1 MRVDSQYVSNLTASL
16 DTATANQAL
25 ISEEISGGKQINS
38 LSDDPVAVGSNVLL
52 SSELNLDDTFSQTSS
67 AAESMLQVSDS
78 ALGSVV
84 TQLTTALS
92 LAGGANNGTMN
103 ASDVQSVASQLT
115 SIRDEVV
122 ALANTTYLGQYVF
135 SGSQGNTAAYSAAGA
150 YQGDTVVSYLET
162 PNGQKIQLNVPGS
175 QIFSGSGGD
184 VMGALN
190 ALIADYGSG
199 TVSSTAS
206 ADTTALNT
214 ALTYL
219 SGQRVTIDNSIDRL
233 QTAATDNEA
242 QSTNMQATQGDLL
255 QTDMA
260 QAATQLSLAESQ
272 ESAISQTIATIE
284 KEGTLFDYL

>member
-1 MRVDSQYVSNLTASL
+1 MRVDSQYVSNLTAAL

-25 ISEEISGGKQINS
+25 ISEEISGGKQVNS
-38 LSDDPVAVGSNVLL
+38 LSDDPVAAGSNVLL

-84 TQLTTALS
+84 NQLTTALS
-92 LAGGANNGTMN
+92 LATEANNGTLN

-135 SGSQGNTAAYSAAGA
+135 SGSQGNTAAYSATGA

-162 PNGQKIQLNVPGS
+162 PNGQKIQLNAPGS
-175 QIFSGSGGD
+175 QIFSGSGGN
-184 VMGALN
+184 VMAALN
-190 ALIADYGSG
+190 TLIADYSSG
-199 TVSSTAS
+199 TVSSTAA

-214 ALTYL
+214 ALSYL
-219 SGQRVTIDNSIDRL
+219 SGQRVTIDNSITRL
-233 QTAATDNEA
+233 QTAETDNEA
-242 QSTNMQATQGDLL
+242 QSANMQGAQGNLL

-260 QAATQLSLAESQ
+260 QAATQLSLAESE
-272 ESAISQTIATIE
+272 ESAISQTIATID